1 MSNAAKHTPSLQEQF
16 AQRRNRRKRKHVRS
30 NNEEQDNHHHNSMHS
45 EALFHEEDLEQRNGG
60 EMQKDGEKDNGTKGN
75 QLDPRKGTET
85 NHETALES
93 SHTGKHASLV
103 DSSREPSYEALE
115 KKQEQSQHALVAT
128 QRQYEVYREQSEQ
141 ELETMREVCKRLLDQ
156 LKTREAEL
164 QTQTKKYSDLKEKY
178 YKWYHCFLKVWAEKF
193 HKNETE
199 EPPPGIPNM
208 SPRDSEQDR
217 HPVVTPLPWP
227 NRKESTSPSMGPKR
241 LSASLRDSKETTG
254 TSTERSDLL
263 ARVYKVDSSIEADES
278 NDAGSV
284 TQFGGSLLEMR
295 SRSPVSA
302 LIEPKGLSASL
313 CEVDNKKTISH
324 GASNGRI
331 GGGDKKASR
340 FDSPLETEELH
351 DAGSETQLNGPLP
364 VKRSSSPPDEPIKSK
379 RLSLSLRETDS
390 KMKMPRGTLKEINEY
405 WEKKTSRVTTSVQ
418 ADTLN
423 GAGSQTQ
430 LNDLSPG
437 MRSTSP
443 PNRTIAPDRLSDN
456 EPMIRAT
463 SNGGVGASD
472 KKRSRVASPIKADE
486 SDDVGSQMRLSGHS
500 RERRSC
506 SPANKSLELKRLS
519 TSLCETDSK
528 ETMPCGRSKK
538 TVDSED
544 RKTSQVDSP
553 VQPDELN
560 DALSEKQLTHPSPA
574 KRSKSPARQTVE
586 PKWLTA
592 SLRERSQKETVT
604 RGIVKKTVDSSDKAS
619 PTAFDGPDDA
629 RRETQLSGH
638 ENPSNAPAKT
648 SMAHKRLSA
657 SVLEADRKEAV
668 TSESLKKR
676 SESAEKETSRVD
688 SAVQPDEMDDE
699 MQLNGPSP
707 EKRIRLE
714 KMCAELSTA
723 GKHQTSEKTGE
734 TGIDSSPVH
743 RGSETQLG
751 GDPRSYHEKK
761 GIEGEELVFSKTL
774 PSSPMEEISARKPGK
789 LRPSGTKAVSPAKDI
804 SNNPAKLVAD
814 HEHEDPS
821 QPLFSQLSEAPMLR
835 QPVARAKPTPRTLK
849 DRTNVKPVS
858 ARNAVPAWTSNRVA
872 RNFVQYVS
880 SPSAGKKSPAKEER
894 KPASVLPASTPC
906 VRNNPPVKEERKPAF
921 VPSAVPETRATNRN
935 TGTMQP
941 PRNPYAAQRPF
952 VPKASVSS
960 LSARRA
966 SSTLYEDS
974 EDSYRYQEV
983 VRCKH
988 DRQNLPGHECPQC
1001 SNWVDSICHGEGG
1014 EIFNRKE
1021 LMDCSRHRAAHS
1033 PENTPEGFWELS
1045 FADEIEARKRLNED
1059 PAEDSE
1065 SDESNEI

>member
-1 MSNAAKHTPSLQEQF
+1 MQE
-16 AQRRNRRKRKHVRS
+16 
-30 NNEEQDNHHHNSMHS
+30 
-45 EALFHEEDLEQRNGG
+45 
-60 EMQKDGEKDNGTKGN
+60 DGEKENGPKGN

-85 NHETALES
+85 NNETALES
-93 SHTGKHASLV
+93 SHTHTGKHASLV

-115 KKQEQSQHALVAT
+115 KQQEQSQQALVAT
-128 QRQYEVYREQSEQ
+128 QRQYEVYREQSQQ

-199 EPPPGIPNM
+199 EPPPGIPNT

-227 NRKESTSPSMGPKR
+227 NRKESTSPSMEPKR

-254 TSTERSDLL
+254 TSTERTDLL
-263 ARVYKVDSSIEADES
+263 ARVYKVDSSMKADES

-284 TQFGGSLLEMR
+284 TQFGGSLPEMR
-295 SRSPVSA
+295 SSSPVSA
-302 LIEPKGLSASL
+302 SIEPKGLSPSL
-313 CEVDNKKTISH
+313 CEVDSKRTVSH
-324 GASNGRI
+324 GASYGRI
-331 GGGDKKASR
+331 GVVDKKASR
-340 FDSPLETEELH
+340 IDSPLKTKELH

-390 KMKMPRGTLKEINEY
+390 KMTMPRGTLKEINDY
-405 WEKKTSRVTTSVQ
+405 WEKKMSRVTTSVQ

-423 GAGSQTQ
+423 DAGSQTQ
-430 LNDLSPG
+430 LNDPSRG

-443 PNRTIAPDRLSDN
+443 PNRTIAPARLSDN

-472 KKRSRVASPIKADE
+472 MKRSRVGSPIKADE

-506 SPANKSLELKRLS
+506 SPANKSLEHKRLS

-528 ETMPCGRSKK
+528 ETMPRGRSKK

-544 RKTSQVDSP
+544 RKTSRVDSP
-553 VQPDELN
+553 VQADESN
-560 DALSEKQLTHPSPA
+560 DALTEKQLTHPSSP
-574 KRSKSPARQTVE
+574 KRSKSPTKKTVV

-592 SLRERSQKETVT
+592 SLRERSQKETMT
-604 RGIVKKTVDSSDKAS
+604 RGIIVKKTVDSRDNAS

-629 RRETQLSGH
+629 GRETQLGGH
-638 ENPSNAPAKT
+638 ENPSNAPATKK

-657 SVLEADRKEAV
+657 SVHEADRKETV

-676 SESAEKETSRVD
+676 SESGEMETSRVD

-714 KMCAELSTA
+714 KMGAELSTS
-723 GKHQTSEKTGE
+723 GKHQTPEKTRE

-743 RGSETQLG
+743 GGSETQLG
-751 GDPRSYHEKK
+751 GDPRSYYEKK

-789 LRPSGTKAVSPAKDI
+789 VRPSGTEAVSPAKDI

-821 QPLFSQLSEAPMLR
+821 QALFSQLSEAPILR
-835 QPVARAKPTPRTLK
+835 QPLARAKPTPRTLK

-858 ARNAVPAWTSNRVA
+858 ARNAVPGWTSNRVA

-894 KPASVLPASTPC
+894 KPASVLPASTPS
-906 VRNNPPVKEERKPAF
+906 VRKKPPVKEERKPAF
-921 VPSAVPETRATNRN
+921 VPSAVPETGTTNRN

-941 PRNPYAAQRPF
+941 PRNPYAVQRPF

-960 LSARRA
+960 LPARRA
-966 SSTLYEDS
+966 PSTLYEDS

-988 DRQNLPGHECPQC
+988 DRQNLPGYECPQC

-1059 PAEDSE
+1059 LAEDSE